1 MLVETHTG
9 SSPPIATNLNLKQ
22 NIIMETNFK
31 ELKEEI
37 IKRAK
42 AADACTS
49 EYKRAYKSESFEE
62 LLQVIKD
69 NFDFAV
75 RRKVIDIELIKLYE
89 NEFNN
94 NKIYGNIDISE
105 GYLLVDNATVRA
117 SGNATV
123 RAWGNAT
130 VEAWDNAT
138 VEAWGNATVEAWGNA
153 TVRAWG
159 NATVRASGNATVRAS
174 GNAYITSYYTIECI
188 LSDNSIYRIRESNT
202 IKFASDEI
210 KFEKYKATS
219 TN

>member
-1 MLVETHTG
+1 
-9 SSPPIATNLNLKQ
+9 
-22 NIIMETNFK
+22 METNFK

-117 SGNATV
+117 WGNATV

-130 VEAWDNAT
+130 VEAWGNATVEASGNATVEASGNATVRASDSATVEASGNATVRASGNAT
-138 VEAWGNATVEAWGNA
+138 VEAWGNATVEA
-153 TVRAWG
+153 
-159 NATVRASGNATVRAS
+159 SGNATVRAS
-174 GNAYITSYYTIECI
+174 
-188 LSDNSIYRIRESNT
+188 
-202 IKFASDEI
+202 
-210 KFEKYKATS
+210 
-219 TN
+219 

>member
-117 SGNATV
+117 SGNA
-123 RAWGNAT
+123 
-130 VEAWDNAT
+130 
-138 VEAWGNATVEAWGNA
+138 
-153 TVRAWG
+153 
-159 NATVRASGNATVRAS
+159 
-174 GNAYITSYYTIECI
+174 YITSYYTIECI

>member
-123 RAWGNAT
+123 RA
-130 VEAWDNAT
+130 
-138 VEAWGNATVEAWGNA
+138 
-153 TVRAWG
+153 
-159 NATVRASGNATVRAS
+159 S

>member
-1 MLVETHTG
+1 
-9 SSPPIATNLNLKQ
+9 
-22 NIIMETNFK
+22 METNFK

-75 RRKVIDIELIKLYE
+75 SRKVIDIELIKLYE

-105 GYLLVDNATVRA
+105 GYLLVDNATVEA
-117 SGNATV
+117 S
-123 RAWGNAT
+123 
-130 VEAWDNAT
+130 D
-138 VEAWGNATVEAWGNA
+138 
-153 TVRAWG
+153 
-159 NATVRASGNATVRAS
+159 
-174 GNAYITSYYTIECI
+174 NAYITSYHTIECV

-202 IKFASDEI
+202 IKYASDEI